1 MSNSSWNSLA
11 VISINNISP
20 IIVQTMVT
28 SSSTL
33 KTTMILSLSNTW
45 TMTLLLNKIFTLWT
59 IKQKYLS
66 WNSFLGSNYQFL
78 NNSSPVYSPMKRI
91 VLYSCVVAFHNFT
104 QKMTIWQEKMTI
116 WQEIFF
122 YKIVVVFVKISS
134 CKESQKMTYGKK
146 KCVFNKKTHFELL
159 YITLWSFGIKH
170 FLVKICKINKK
181 CWCTCRIFLWN
192 SKCTR
197 NCYCCFM

>member
-20 IIVQTMVT
+20 IIVQMMVT

-59 IKQKYLS
+59 IKQKCLS

-122 YKIVVVFVKISS
+122 IN
-134 CKESQKMTYGKK
+134 C
-146 KCVFNKKTHFELL
+146 CC
-159 YITLWSFGIKH
+159 
-170 FLVKICKINKK
+170 ICQDF
-181 CWCTCRIFLWN
+181 FLWRI
-192 SKCTR
+192 SKNRHMTR
-197 NCYCCFM
+197 KNVYSTRRNILNYFTLPCVLLE